1 MAYVRTVKTKSDAT
15 AVQIVYSNRRGSR
28 TIEHIGSAHTPAELE
43 VLKAVAQQRL
53 HAGQD
58 TLELEDGLP
67 ADGEAP
73 IVADRARHLW
83 EALSTAYEVL
93 GFERACDGDEV
104 FRDLVLGRIIFPTS
118 KLDTIRVLSEVG
130 IVSASYP
137 TIKRRLP
144 AYATPQWRA
153 QVAQACAGHVGLGPA
168 TLVLYDV
175 TTLYFETDEGDGF
188 REPGFSKERRLE
200 PQITVGLLTDA
211 RGFPLMVHA
220 FEGNKA
226 ETRTMLPVVQSFMAA
241 HHLPEVTVVADA
253 GMMSEQNLKDL
264 EDAGLKFV
272 VGARIPE
279 VPYQVAQWQR
289 QHPGEPI
296 ADQQIFIQPW
306 IMGPNTDQRKRT
318 IFYQYRADRAR
329 RTLKGIDT
337 QIGKAEKAVAGKMA
351 VKRNR
356 FVQLSGGTRSVNREL
371 EAKTRALAGL
381 KGYVTNLDSPTAEF
395 VIGAYHQLWQVE
407 KSFRMSKSDL
417 RARPIFHHKK
427 DSIEAHLTIVF
438 AALAVTRWL
447 ERVTGWSTKKLV
459 KTLRRY
465 HTIQIQVGDQ
475 TITAADPLPDDAL
488 AAVTKIRAAAATH

>member
-1 MAYVRTVKTKSDAT
+1 MAYVRTVKTASGAT
-15 AVQIVYSNRRGSR
+15 AVQIVHSYHRGSR
-28 TIEHIGSAHTPAELE
+28 EIEHIGSAHDEVELE
-43 VLKAVAQQRL
+43 LLKAVARQQL

-58 TLELEDGLP
+58 SLDFGDGRPHAAEL
-67 ADGEAP
+67 P
-73 IVADRARHLW
+73 I
-83 EALSTAYEVL
+83 LSTRSKYLWDVLVTAWEVL
-93 GFERACDGDEV
+93 RLDAACGRDEV
-104 FRDLVLGRIIFPTS
+104 FQALVLARIIEPTS
-118 KLDTIRVLSEVG
+118 KLDTIRVLEEAG
-130 IVSASYP
+130 APAPAYR
-137 TIKRRLP
+137 TIKRRL
-144 AYATPQWRA
+144 ARYATDQWRSRI
-153 QVAQACAGHVGLGPA
+153 AQACAAHAGLGPA

-226 ETRTMLPVVQSFMAA
+226 ETRTMLPVVQAFMAA

-272 VGARIPE
+272 VGARIPD
-279 VPYQVAQWQR
+279 VPYQVAKWQR
-289 QHPGEPI
+289 DHPGEQLP
-296 ADQQIFIQPW
+296 DQHIFIQPW
-306 IMGPNTDQRKRT
+306 IMGPNADQRKRT
-318 IFYQYRADRAR
+318 IFYQYRHDRAR

-337 QIGKAEKAVAGKMA
+337 QIAKAEKAVAGKVA

-356 FVQLSGGTRSVNREL
+356 FVQLSGGTRTVNRQL

-381 KGYVTNLDSPTAEF
+381 KGYITNLDSPTAEF

-407 KSFRMSKSDL
+407 KSFRMSKTDL

-427 DSIEAHLTIVF
+427 DSIEAHLTVVF
-438 AALAVTRWL
+438 AALAVTRWVL
-447 ERVTGWSTKKLV
+447 TRATFRV
-459 KTLRRY
+459 
-465 HTIQIQVGDQ
+465 
-475 TITAADPLPDDAL
+475 L
-488 AAVTKIRAAAATH
+488 AT

>member
-1 MAYVRTVKTKSDAT
+1 MAYVRTVKTSSGAT
-15 AVQIVYSNRRGSR
+15 AVQIVHSFHRGSR
-28 TIEHIGSAHTPAELE
+28 EIEHIGSAHDEVELE
-43 VLKAVAQQRL
+43 LLKAVAAQRL

-58 TLELEDGLP
+58 SLDFGDGQPDAAEL
-67 ADGEAP
+67 P
-73 IVADRARHLW
+73 ILSTQSKRLW
-83 EALSTAYEVL
+83 EALQAGYRVL
-93 GFERACDGDEV
+93 GLDRACGQDEV
-104 FRDLVLGRIIFPTS
+104 FEQLVLGRIIEPTS
-118 KLDTIRVLSEVG
+118 KLDTIRVLEEVG
-130 IVSASYP
+130 VPTVSYP
-137 TIKRRLP
+137 TINRRL
-144 AYATPQWRA
+144 ARYATTEWRD
-153 QVAQACAGHVGLGPA
+153 QVAAACAAHAGLGPA

-175 TTLYFETDEGDGF
+175 TTLWFETDEGDGF

-226 ETRTMLPVVQSFMAA
+226 ETRTMLPVVQAFMAA
-241 HHLPEVTVVADA
+241 HQLPEVTVVADA

-289 QHPGEPI
+289 EHPGEPI

-306 IMGPNTDQRKRT
+306 IMGPNADQRKRT

-329 RTLKGIDT
+329 RTLHGID
-337 QIGKAEKAVAGKMA
+337 QQVAKAEKAVAGQVA
-351 VKRNR
+351 IKRNR
-356 FVQLSGGTRSVNREL
+356 FIQLSGGTRTVNREL

-381 KGYVTNLDSPTAEF
+381 KGYITNLDAPTADF

-438 AALAVTRWL
+438 AALAVSRWL
-447 ERVTGWSTKKLV
+447 ERATGWTIKKLV

-465 HTIQIQVGDQ
+465 HTIQIQAGDH
-475 TITAADPLPDDAL
+475 IVTAADPLPDDAL
-488 AAVTKIRAAAATH
+488 QAITKIQTAAAAH